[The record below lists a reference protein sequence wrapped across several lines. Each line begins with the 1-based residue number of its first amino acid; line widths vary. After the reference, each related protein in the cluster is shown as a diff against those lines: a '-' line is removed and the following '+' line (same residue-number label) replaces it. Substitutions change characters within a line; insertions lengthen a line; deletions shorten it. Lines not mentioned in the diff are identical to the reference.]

1 MDLRVIRPSSTLRL
15 ALALLL
21 AGSTIVLGCG
31 SGGGGGDGDVSAGA
45 SEGSTGRR
53 AWIESDPVSP
63 GGTAQVRLMISK
75 STGVAGLDLDL
86 EFNGSSISVL
96 DVDCSAV
103 TREFVL
109 AYNSSDTESLAVSMS
124 CGTGLAG
131 GTGSEELLRIT
142 FAADS
147 SVPSGTRIPLSVTS
161 LSAYNAVPA
170 QILLGRVDGG
180 EIHVQ

>member
-1 MDLRVIRPSSTLRL
+1 MGLRVIRLCGTLRI

-31 SGGGGGDGDVSAGA
+31 SGGGSGDGDAGGRD
-45 SEGSTGRR
+45 GSTGRR

-63 GGTAQVRLMISK
+63 GGTTQARLMISN

-86 EFNGSSISVL
+86 TFNGSSISVL
-96 DVDCSAV
+96 DVDSSPLTGA
-103 TREFVL
+103 FVI
-109 AYNSSDTESLAVSMS
+109 AYNSSAPESLAVSMS
-124 CGTGLAG
+124 HRAGLASGTG
-131 GTGSEELLRIT
+131 TGELLRMT

-147 SVPSGTRIPLSVTS
+147 SVPSGTRLPLSVAS
-161 LSAYNAVPA
+161 LRVYDGSPA
-170 QILLGRVDGG
+170 QMRLTRVDGG